1 VKTFIDNAGRTW
13 ALQINVSAVKRVR
26 GLVGIDL
33 YKLIDDGLEP
43 LAKLV
48 SDPVDLADVLY
59 CLVRDE
65 ADAKQISDE
74 EFGRALA
81 GDAITAAADAFVEE
95 LIDFF
100 PEARARAALRKTVQ
114 AGKQVRS
121 KVLEHLEGLVQT
133 LDVDSA
139 ASRLISSFGSLP
151 ESSASIQERSHSEN
165 LATWPTQ
172 PSTKDGTILPH

>member
-1 VKTFIDNAGRTW
+1 VKTFIDNAGKTW
-13 ALQINVSAVKRVR
+13 TLQINVAAVKRVR

-48 SDPVDLADVLY
+48 ADPVDLADVLY
-59 CLVRDE
+59 CLIKDE

-100 PEARARAALRKTVQ
+100 PEARARAALRKTVS
-114 AGKQVRS
+114 AGKQVRN
-121 KVLEHLEGLVQT
+121 KVLEHLEGLVQN

-139 ASRLISSFGSLP
+139 ADKLISSFGNLP
-151 ESSASIQERSHSEN
+151 ESSASTQERSHSEN
-165 LATWPTQ
+165 SATWPTQ

>member
-1 VKTFIDNAGRTW
+1 VKTFIDNAGRSWTF
-13 ALQINVSAVKRVR
+13 QINVSAVKRVR

-114 AGKQVRS
+114 AGKQVRN
-121 KVLEHLEGLVQT
+121 KVLDHLEHQIQS

-139 ASRLISSFGSLP
+139 ASRLISSFGSLQ
-151 ESSASIQERSHSEN
+151 ESSVSTQELSHSEN
-165 LATWPTQ
+165 SATWPTQ
-172 PSTKDGTILPH
+172 PSTSDGTILPH

>member
-1 VKTFIDNAGRTW
+1 MRTFTDNAGRTW
-13 ALQINVSAVKRVR
+13 LLAINVASVKRVR
-26 GLVGIDL
+26 ALVGIDL

-43 LAKLV
+43 LARLV

-65 ADAKQISDE
+65 ADTKQITDE
-74 EFGRALA
+74 DFGRCLA

-100 PEARARAALRKTVQ
+100 PEARARAALRKTVS
-114 AGKQVRS
+114 AGKQVRN
-121 KVLEHLEGLVQT
+121 KVLEHLEAQVQT

-139 ASRLISSFGSLP
+139 ASKLISSFGSLP
-151 ESSASIQERSHSEN
+151 ESSASTQERSHSEN
-165 LATWPTQ
+165 SATWPTL
-172 PSTKDGTILPH
+172 PSTSDGTILPH